1 MSRSASNPEP
11 RSQGGFTLLEIL
23 VAAAVSVLVGVIAHR
38 FYRDS
43 YRAYSAQEQIEE
55 RNQNANF
62 TLGKMVEIMQQAG
75 AGLPDSGWSPLNHS
89 GGVLTLGSNHGGVVY
104 FVGDNPPN
112 SKSIGVDDV
121 GPLRS
126 QTQPLWTSTHILVD
140 SVGSKGV
147 GKFAIDTNYN
157 QNGYAK
163 GLKNL
168 ANGRDSVRLTS
179 WVNLATGDMVY
190 GYREDQYL
198 LLNDSLMIRPNGNSS
213 MQVVLAENIDSLG
226 FTFRNTAGNSVSA
239 WKDMRSVSIHVRART
254 SKSDP
259 RLPPP
264 GYQKIS
270 LPMNVILRN
279 KV

>member
-1 MSRSASNPEP
+1 MCRNASKPGF
-11 RSQGGFTLLEIL
+11 RDQRGFTLLEIL
-23 VAAAVSVLVGVIAHR
+23 VAAAVSVIVGVIAHR

-43 YRAYSAQEQIEE
+43 YRAYSTQEQIEE
-55 RNQNANF
+55 RNQNASF

-75 AGLPDSGWSPLNHS
+75 AGLPDSGWSPLAYS
-89 GGVLTLGSNHGGVVY
+89 GGILTLGSNPGGVAY

-112 SKSIGVDDV
+112 SKSIGIDDV
-121 GPLRS
+121 APLRNQS
-126 QTQPLWTSTHILVD
+126 QPLWTSTHVLID
-140 SVGSKGV
+140 STGDKGV
-147 GKFAIDTNYN
+147 AKIAIDTNYN
-157 QNGYAK
+157 SNGYAK
-163 GLKNL
+163 GLKDL
-168 ANGRDSVRLTS
+168 ANGRDSIRLSS
-179 WVNLATGDMVY
+179 WTNLATGDVVY

-198 LLNDSLMIRPNGNSS
+198 LVNDSLVIRPNGNSG

-226 FTFRNTAGNSVSA
+226 FTFRNTAGNKVTTWQS
-239 WKDMRSVSIHVRART
+239 MRSVSILVRART